1 MSYATPQQF
10 YDLGLPNDAIS
21 EMDDVQIEEFLEAAA
36 GVMDAFM
43 ASQYNVPVQTTS
55 NFLVRIN
62 VDLAACDILNWRGYN
77 PEEGDE
83 VYKERC
89 TMWMKTLM
97 EIRDGSLSVPG
108 VDEQPGQDSAGQAK
122 AITNPRR
129 GWDGTSGG
137 GGGLL

>member
-10 YDLGLPNDAIS
+10 YDLGLPNDAVS
-21 EMDDVQIEEFLEAAA
+21 EMDDVQIEEFLEASA
-36 GVMDAFM
+36 GVMDAFL
-43 ASQYNVPVQTTS
+43 ASQYDVPIQTTS

-89 TMWMKTLM
+89 AMWMKTLM

-108 VDEQPGQDSAGQAK
+108 VDDQEGQSGAGRPTAV
-122 AITNPRR
+122 TNPRR
-129 GWDGTSGG
+129 GWGGTGG
-137 GGGLL
+137 GVGVL